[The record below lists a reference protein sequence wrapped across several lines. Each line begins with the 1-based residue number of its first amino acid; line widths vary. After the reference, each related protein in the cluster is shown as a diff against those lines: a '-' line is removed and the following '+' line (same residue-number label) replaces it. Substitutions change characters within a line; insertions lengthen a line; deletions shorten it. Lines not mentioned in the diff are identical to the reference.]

1 MNLTGLSRIYSLKLV
16 NLRKSTKSSL
26 EATRIFYSDKN
37 LRESNDNSMTHNL
50 LKHHFIFILT
60 LEVSSLC
67 FIELSEKFCNWLQLF
82 F

>member
-26 EATRIFYSDKN
+26 EATRIFFSDKN
-37 LRESNDNSMTHNL
+37 LQESNDNTMSHNL
-50 LKHHFIFILT
+50 LKHHFILT

-67 FIELSEKFCNWLQLF
+67 FIELSQKFCNWLQLF
-82 F
+82 FK